1 MKKEKNF
8 VKKLLAGFCA
18 ASLLFGALSC
28 SSGSDDDDGTVDGG
42 GSSGSGSQAE
52 TLGDGGSYEV
62 LADGTSAGRKAVT
75 APSSAG
81 TITLKVGE
89 TSTTYST
96 IADALSAAASAS
108 GDCVIT
114 LGTGTY
120 SENGLSYSG
129 SNDLKISGLG
139 SAEYGLDVVI
149 LGQGSDTS
157 SEKGRSTLAIA
168 GSGNIVLEN
177 LTIKSSRAETAGTA
191 QAEVI
196 GTDGT
201 GNLAAYNCSFISG
214 QDTLRTVA
222 KAWFYKCYIEGDV
235 DFLWMEYTNGVAA
248 LYEECVIRAIGTR
261 TTKAY
266 FTAPRL
272 GLTSKVGKGLVIYNS
287 TLEAESGLTSL
298 YLGRNPW
305 AGSSDYYEQV
315 AIVGSKLYL
324 ADGVTLNSDVWAS
337 AANGTSDQKYIGFK
351 TDDYFPAG
359 KYGTRIGSSFVS
371 TEYAGRENILN
382 RLIVVASKKFQKD
395 VDTYWDIAQVI
406 SDNGWTV
413 TDDSS
418 KSLLSGETDPSTL
431 SKTYDFSTANSGAY
445 VDSTV
450 TLTGFANESGK
461 THAVG
466 ASGSTI
472 TFPVTGNCIVTVSGY
487 YAGSGTIK
495 AGNQGAALYDFNN
508 KKTTVIEKVYSVY
521 SDACDVT
528 ITATATTYITKIVV
542 EYDDSLTFT
551 PVSSITVSA
560 GDTSVA
566 SKKTLQFSY
575 TLNPSEPTN
584 DDVVWSIT
592 SGDSVASIDQ
602 NGLLTAGSA
611 GADTSVTVRAT
622 SCDANAVYG
631 EKTITVLK
639 ANDNAGELDWVKDW
653 TTSTT
658 VSTAAVADYSNGLAT
673 GGDVSAY
680 YSTETDAISTFSVA
694 TQRNQ
699 TGLAYTPSSAYTF
712 EADDV
717 MMTYKFPVTAGS
729 SAITLTNFAYNWGC
743 GATNNINGQ
752 IKVLDSNGTALYTG
766 SKLKSGGTEGHTSD
780 GIVASDALN
789 ITLAANTT
797 ATIVVEITALSA
809 FSNKTNAFV
818 LADAVLD
825 FEAQ

>member
-1 MKKEKNF
+1 MEVYMKKEKNF

-42 GSSGSGSQAE
+42 GSGGSGSQAE

-62 LADGTSAGRKAVT
+62 LADGTIAGRKAVT

-81 TITLKVGE
+81 TIQMSVAGG
-89 TSTTYST
+89 SATTYST
-96 IADALSAAASAS
+96 IKEALTAAASAS

-120 SENGLSYSG
+120 SENGLTYSG

-287 TLEAESGLTSL
+287 TLEAESGLEQL

-305 AGSSDYYEQV
+305 ASSYMSDYYEQV

-359 KYGTRIGSSFVS
+359 KYGTRIGSSFIAQ
-371 TEYAGRENILN
+371 EYAGRENILN

-413 TDDSS
+413 TADSS
-418 KSLLSGETDPSTL
+418 KSLLDGETDPSTL
-431 SKTYDFSTANSGAY
+431 SKTYDFSTADSGAY

-450 TLTGFANESGK
+450 TLDGFSKHTSANAVGSAGKTITIPISGK
-461 THAVG
+461 
-466 ASGSTI
+466 
-472 TFPVTGNCIVTVSGY
+472 CIVTLKGDYSGWGTVK
-487 YAGSGTIK
+487 AGSQGEGVYCFDTGGTSKYAECSYIV
-495 AGNQGAALYDFNN
+495 YDSSA
-508 KKTTVIEKVYSVY
+508 TSV
-521 SDACDVT
+521 V
-528 ITATATTYITKIVV
+528 ITASTTTYIYSITV
-542 EYDDSLTFT
+542 EYDDSLEYTAVSGISVTSSTDT
-551 PVSSITVSA
+551 PTVGVAATMTATVTPDSATNSAVKWTSS
-560 GDTSVA
+560 DTSVGTIDEFTGEVKFIAAGSVTFTATARDGSGKTGSITLSPAAATWTSAEWYA
-566 SKKTLQFSY
+566 SKDSSST
-575 TLNPSEPTN
+575 T
-584 DDVVWSIT
+584 T
-592 SGDSVASIDQ
+592 SGNGTGLEDSAAGTNNSVFDTGTAVGVTLGSVKKVTLIDGTEASIST
-602 NGLLTAGSA
+602 GLKMNSSGKITFSVTKAAKVTVMTGYCSNANVTSDTCAITTSDGTATADASNPTTTPTADATYVWTLTAG
-611 GADTSVTVRAT
+611 TYTVCR
-622 SCDANAVYG
+622 
-631 EKTITVLK
+631 
-639 ANDNAGELDWVKDW
+639 
-653 TTSTT
+653 
-658 VSTAAVADYSNGLAT
+658 
-673 GGDVSAY
+673 
-680 YSTETDAISTFSVA
+680 
-694 TQRNQ
+694 
-699 TGLAYTPSSAYTF
+699 
-712 EADDV
+712 
-717 MMTYKFPVTAGS
+717 AGS
-729 SAITLTNFAYNWGC
+729 GYAPSIYYVRVDIT
-743 GATNNINGQ
+743 
-752 IKVLDSNGTALYTG
+752 
-766 SKLKSGGTEGHTSD
+766 E
-780 GIVASDALN
+780 
-789 ITLAANTT
+789 
-797 ATIVVEITALSA
+797 
-809 FSNKTNAFV
+809 
-818 LADAVLD
+818 
-825 FEAQ
+825 